1 MRESTDVPRDGEKEC
16 VRRSALRLREPGGRR
31 NTRAG
36 VLSFEP
42 GEAFLRIG
50 LRSGS
55 GRRVPAGLADG
66 KSNAVGMRTEAF
78 TGGRPDIP
86 LQEGRRTVLRDAGG
100 TESGLRPGAAMVEN
114 GKPRR
119 DNILASGVCA
129 TDEDHLRKEIKRWN

>member
-1 MRESTDVPRDGEKEC
+1 MPRDGEKEC
-16 VRRSALRLREPGGRR
+16 VRRSALRLRKPGGRR

-66 KSNAVGMRTEAF
+66 KSNAVGMRPRHSRADGPASRFNRAGESFSATREGPNPAC
-78 TGGRPDIP
+78 GR
-86 LQEGRRTVLRDAGG
+86 E
-100 TESGLRPGAAMVEN
+100 
-114 GKPRR
+114 PRR
-119 DNILASGVCA
+119 SKTENLGGKTSSHRAYARQMKIIY
-129 TDEDHLRKEIKRWN
+129 EKR